1 MPVPSLFRHQ
11 ILVEM
16 ISDLKQIEV
25 KSPSVLQT
33 PLLLPWHGLDS
44 GSEAFETGLRKAEV
58 EAYYFLFSC
67 SFCTHIVMPTLCY
80 MSSYGIGSDIIS
92 VFMFFV
98 LPKPNM
104 GPGHV
109 RCFQPFTE

>member
-1 MPVPSLFRHQ
+1 MCSEQGGADLPMPVPSLFRHQ

-25 KSPSVLQT
+25 KTPSVLQT
-33 PLLLPWHGLDS
+33 PLLFPWHGLDS

-67 SFCTHIVMPTLCY
+67 SFCAHT
-80 MSSYGIGSDIIS
+80 SYAHS
-92 VFMFFV
+92 
-98 LPKPNM
+98 LL
-104 GPGHV
+104 HV
-109 RCFQPFTE
+109 KLWYWQ